1 MDGLKFRAMSWIPF
15 TASHGSLAQFQP
27 RNLTKHWSIRDGLS
41 QGVVNSIT
49 QDNQSMMWFATEDG
63 LNRFDGYSF
72 KVFQYDPDNKNQ
84 YCRQFHSKHF

>member
-1 MDGLKFRAMSWIPF
+1 MNGLKFKVILGFLLALSQ
-15 TASHGSLAQFQP
+15 GSFAQFQP
-27 RNLTKHWSIRDGLS
+27 KNLTKHWSIKDGLS

-72 KVFQYDPDNKNQ
+72 QSISIRS
-84 YCRQFHSKHF
+84 RQ